1 MPRCAVALAL
11 LVAGCAS
18 PQWTRPGASSE
29 QLASDLK
36 ECQDSAF
43 KEVNS
48 RPHGYPTMG
57 PAVLQAPSDRRL
69 NQYPGTFADPYGER
83 YAEELRL
90 ENDCMRKR
98 GYAQRR
104 NG

>member
-1 MPRCAVALAL
+1 MPRRTAVLVL
-11 LVAGCAS
+11 LLAGCAT
-18 PQWTRPGASSE
+18 PQWTKPGASSE

-69 NQYPGTFADPYGER
+69 NRYPGTFADPYGER

-90 ENDCMRKR
+90 ENDCMRGR